1 MLEDKLTVVILHILL
16 QYCHLCLDITIRCE
30 RSLLGAKRGEKFILS
45 CMETYGFCLIN
56 YSFCVENYC
65 TFVSFS
71 VVSEIPA
78 IQFHFISAARHKIPL
93 ITACNSISRIIIP
106 DSILKVVKTE
116 NLSFS
121 GCSNAT
127 VLTIVTGGG
136 V

>member
-1 MLEDKLTVVILHILL
+1 MGFVYL
-16 QYCHLCLDITIRCE
+16 ITH
-30 RSLLGAKRGEKFILS
+30 SVLGIIVLS
-45 CMETYGFCLIN
+45 
-56 YSFCVENYC
+56 SV
-65 TFVSFS
+65 FS

-78 IQFHFISAARHKIPL
+78 IQFHFISAARHIIPL

-106 DSILKVVKTE
+106 DSILIVVKTE